1 VAANILVT
9 FTADSDSLDASVKQA
24 TKDIAS
30 IGDKA
35 AQAGAKASESFKEAG
50 KSAAAAFSSGQVK
63 AAIDSQ
69 VKSIDSLRAGI
80 DKLYKEE
87 IKLLSAGQKQ
97 SSAYKKNVEEA
108 AKLRAEIEKLSKGT
122 NVYGNETGKVE
133 KAAVSLKTQ
142 LKNLKAELS
151 NLEAQGQENSKAF
164 QDTAFQAARLEDQI
178 GDTNERVRV
187 LASDTF
193 KFDAA
198 VGAIKGLA
206 AGFSIAQGAVAI
218 FGEENKDLQKVIA
231 QTQGAIAL
239 LTGLQEAAALV
250 TGQGATKIAFQ
261 NIFMKEKVVV
271 TTAAATATGALA
283 TAEEG
288 AAVATLTTVRS
299 LNLLKL
305 AIAGTGIGLLVIGLV
320 ALYKAWEESQQA
332 ALNAKKA
339 YEEVGVSVRNL
350 RQDNFELQK
359 SLIDSADALAVAQGR
374 EKQSAVD
381 IRNERRDALEEGIK
395 ANGEYLLQI
404 QQLKIR
410 EQELAKVVA
419 RSRNGTDFQD
429 KKNRAD
435 LEANVKRRI
444 ELEKLVA
451 EDIATRRLILSNKV
465 QTIEQEE
472 LNSSKKNGEA
482 KVEVAKETA
491 KSSEQVA
498 LELAA
503 KIASI
508 DKIYASNRLQL
519 DKSSIAS
526 QKSVLQAELQETTA
540 ALNLDLFTRKKA
552 GEDIITLTEEIKQ
565 KQLKANQDYAD
576 GVKAIDETIVENE
589 FKNLS
594 ESEANIAKWID
605 YRKKVKKKQADDE
618 KKADDEETER
628 IKAEN
633 QKRADTF
640 FQYADAV
647 ASAFASINDLSKQLS
662 ENRIADITASSDA
675 ELEAINNSTDTERKK
690 DRERTALA
698 KRTAA
703 AIAAEKTK
711 VAKQDKALALFDIAL
726 TTAKAAFAAAVGP
739 PPNPILAGIIIASGA
754 IQLAAVAAKPI
765 PKFERGG
772 VIGGQRHSQ
781 GGTMIEAERDE
792 YIVNRGQ
799 SVKHRQ
805 ELNAMNTSSAAF
817 KKLIDERYV
826 RPAVMSYM
834 MQDKRR
840 SDGVTVN
847 AKLDSRSMESELR
860 SINKNLKKRPMVI
873 NVNSNDSRYQWQ

>member
-63 AAIDSQ
+63 AAIDGQ
-69 VKSIDSLRAGI
+69 IKSIDSLRAGI

-97 SSAYKKNVEEA
+97 SAAYKKNIEEA

-198 VGAIKGLA
+198 IGAVKGLA
-206 AGFSIAQGAVAI
+206 ASFSIAQGAAAA
-218 FGEENKDLQKVIA
+218 FGADSEDLNKVIA
-231 QTQGAIAL
+231 RTQGAIAL
-239 LTGLQEAAALV
+239 LSGLQEIANLV

-261 NIFMKEKVVV
+261 NIFMKDKVV
-271 TTAAATATGALA
+271 TTYAAATATGVLA

-288 AAVATLTTVRS
+288 AAVATLTTVKS

-339 YEEVGVSVRNL
+339 YEEVGISVRNL

-482 KVEVAKETA
+482 KVGIVRTTLATIDNLETISFNGSVQRKEEELQLNNKIDT
-491 KSSEQVA
+491 QVA
-498 LELAA
+498 
-503 KIASI
+503 
-508 DKIYASNRLQL
+508 DNR
-519 DKSSIAS
+519 
-526 QKSVLQAELQETTA
+526 
-540 ALNLDLFTRKKA
+540 
-552 GEDIITLTEEIKQ
+552 
-565 KQLKANQDYAD
+565 
-576 GVKAIDETIVENE
+576 
-589 FKNLS
+589 
-594 ESEANIAKWID
+594 
-605 YRKKVKKKQADDE
+605 KKQAEFGLALLDLQNIQGDTSLE
-618 KKADDEETER
+618 NTIAR
-628 IKAEN
+628 IKAEGEVRKASLN
-633 QKRADTF
+633 IATTDSIEFEKINAQTEANITKATKDEFQKRADAA
-640 FQYADAV
+640 FQYVEAIG
-647 ASAFASINDLSKQLS
+647 SAFASINDLSRQLS
-662 ENRIADITASSDA
+662 ENRIADITATSEA
-675 ELEAINNSTDTERKK
+675 ELQAINDSTDTERKK

-698 KRTAA
+698 KRTAQ

>member
-24 TKDIAS
+24 TKDIAV

-35 AQAGAKASESFKEAG
+35 AQAGAKASEAFKDAG

-69 VKSIDSLRAGI
+69 VKSIDSLKAGVK
-80 DKLYKEE
+80 KLYDEE

-97 SSAYKKNVEEA
+97 SAAFKKNQEDA
-108 AKLRAEIEKLSKGT
+108 AKLRAEIDKLSKGT
-122 NVYGNETGKVE
+122 TVYGNETGKVE

-206 AGFSIAQGAVAI
+206 AGFSVVQGAAAL
-218 FGEENKDLQKVIA
+218 FGEESEDLQKALLRVQA
-231 QTQGAIAL
+231 ATAL
-239 LTGLQEAAALV
+239 LTGIQEVANLV
-250 TGQGATKIAFQ
+250 TGQGATKIAILSATQ
-261 NIFMKEKVVV
+261 SAYAAVVG
-271 TTAAATATGALA
+271 TSTGALKVFRLALAA
-283 TAEEG
+283 TG
-288 AAVATLTTVRS
+288 V
-299 LNLLKL
+299 
-305 AIAGTGIGLLVIGLV
+305 GLLVIGL
-320 ALYKAWEESQQA
+320 
-332 ALNAKKA
+332 
-339 YEEVGVSVRNL
+339 
-350 RQDNFELQK
+350 
-359 SLIDSADALAVAQGR
+359 
-374 EKQSAVD
+374 
-381 IRNERRDALEEGIK
+381 
-395 ANGEYLLQI
+395 
-404 QQLKIR
+404 
-410 EQELAKVVA
+410 
-419 RSRNGTDFQD
+419 
-429 KKNRAD
+429 
-435 LEANVKRRI
+435 I
-444 ELEKLVA
+444 EL
-451 EDIATRRLILSNKV
+451 V
-465 QTIEQEE
+465 Q
-472 LNSSKKNGEA
+472 NF
-482 KVEVAKETA
+482 
-491 KSSEQVA
+491 
-498 LELAA
+498 
-503 KIASI
+503 
-508 DKIYASNRLQL
+508 D
-519 DKSSIAS
+519 
-526 QKSVLQAELQETTA
+526 
-540 ALNLDLFTRKKA
+540 
-552 GEDIITLTEEIKQ
+552 
-565 KQLKANQDYAD
+565 
-576 GVKAIDETIVENE
+576 
-589 FKNLS
+589 
-594 ESEANIAKWID
+594 
-605 YRKKVKKKQADDE
+605 KVKKVISNAVPGFEAIADGIGLVVDKTKQLLGIDSGGEKAKQALDGLIGVEKRKTEFQVQAIDRRISLLDAENKDTFELEIEKERIQIESLKRQAKAIKDGTDQLVKLDIDE
-618 KKADDEETER
+618 KKQIRENFFAINAEILDRETAIRVLR
-628 IKAEN
+628 IKNRRDTVVEIEKLERKGLLSLVEIKKGELKLSETIYQSEQEREAKRISGKIAVLELERSLGDDSLENTIAILKAKAEAEKN
-633 QKRADTF
+633 ALGLTSEDSTKRQKIEADTQTAITKATEAETQKRIDLA
-640 FQYADAV
+640 FQYVDAI
-647 ASAFASINDLSKQLS
+647 ASAFSSINDLSRQLS
-662 ENRIADITASSDA
+662 ENRIADITATSEV
-675 ELEAINNSTDTERKK
+675 ELQAINDSTNTERQKE
-690 DRERTALA
+690 RERSALA
-698 KRTAA
+698 KRTAM

-711 VAKQDKALALFDIAL
+711 VAKQDKAIALFDIAL

-739 PPNPILAGIIIASGA
+739 PPNPILAGIIIAAGA

-860 SINKNLKKRPMVI
+860 GLRKDIRKSGRKGINNSI
-873 NVNSNDSRYQWQ
+873 DTRYSWQ